1 MRGHALVGEKLFGV
15 PCPVGD
21 RVANVNELDA
31 EGIAPRLPRF
41 GGEHLGEP
49 LGFVEQALA
58 KAVQSVSAL
67 AKGKTGPVLLRQ
79 TRAGRRGGELLRRRH
94 RDVDHLLER
103 SRVRHGD
110 HPPLEVKGL
119 GHLCHSCFLLWEDSD
134 RRRTVAES
142 QLRSAERPLR
152 RRLSLALLAR
162 AEGKFRPGEDLAVEI
177 KTVGIVGAGQM
188 GSGIAQVAAQA
199 GLAATLYDIAP
210 PIIDRA
216 RQGMEKSL
224 ARLEE
229 KGKLGKQTAADVL
242 NRLKMTTSFE
252 DLGRADVVIEAVPED
267 FELKKNVFQR
277 LDALCRSEVIL
288 ASNTSSISLTQIGA
302 TTKRPER
309 VIGMHFMNP
318 PVVLQLVE
326 IVRSLTTS
334 DETYAAIR
342 TLAERMG
349 KITILAKDYA
359 GFIVNRI
366 LLPMINE
373 AIYAVFEGIGSVEDI
388 DNGMKLGTNQPM
400 GPLALADLIGLD
412 TCLAV
417 LERLHSG
424 LGEDKYRP
432 CPLLR
437 NYVAAGYLGRKAGK
451 GFYAYK

>member
-1 MRGHALVGEKLFGV
+1 M
-15 PCPVGD
+15 
-21 RVANVNELDA
+21 
-31 EGIAPRLPRF
+31 
-41 GGEHLGEP
+41 
-49 LGFVEQALA
+49 
-58 KAVQSVSAL
+58 
-67 AKGKTGPVLLRQ
+67 
-79 TRAGRRGGELLRRRH
+79 
-94 RDVDHLLER
+94 
-103 SRVRHGD
+103 
-110 HPPLEVKGL
+110 
-119 GHLCHSCFLLWEDSD
+119 
-134 RRRTVAES
+134 
-142 QLRSAERPLR
+142 
-152 RRLSLALLAR
+152 
-162 AEGKFRPGEDLAVEI
+162 EI

-267 FELKKNVFQR
+267 FELKRSVFQR

>member
-1 MRGHALVGEKLFGV
+1 M
-15 PCPVGD
+15 
-21 RVANVNELDA
+21 
-31 EGIAPRLPRF
+31 
-41 GGEHLGEP
+41 
-49 LGFVEQALA
+49 
-58 KAVQSVSAL
+58 
-67 AKGKTGPVLLRQ
+67 
-79 TRAGRRGGELLRRRH
+79 
-94 RDVDHLLER
+94 
-103 SRVRHGD
+103 
-110 HPPLEVKGL
+110 
-119 GHLCHSCFLLWEDSD
+119 
-134 RRRTVAES
+134 
-142 QLRSAERPLR
+142 
-152 RRLSLALLAR
+152 
-162 AEGKFRPGEDLAVEI
+162 EI